1 MLLGI
6 AFLCSSCKTYS
17 SRDVSHSAVC
27 AMRLEQGGTV
37 EAEAA
42 RLAQPLIDTGY
53 VYGMAIGVLTPDGRT
68 QSFGFG
74 RTGRPGDASPPR
86 GDTIFQA
93 GSISKLYVATVLALL
108 VEEGRMS
115 YKDTVRSILPPDIP
129 VSAEVGQLTLHELVT
144 HTAGFPRQPNNA
156 IQGRY
161 LINYLFTGK
170 NLYGYITKAYL
181 YKYLRTCRLTPK
193 SRRQYTYSNI
203 GTALLAHLI
212 EIKTGQTMPDLI
224 EEKICRPLNLCDTR
238 FALSVEQ
245 QSRLAVGHAGDQPKF
260 MRRGAPVAAW
270 DMGEIMRA
278 SGGLYSTVNDLLTFA
293 KANLGFLNNPL
304 TPILISTQEVQLKT
318 PVQDVASGW
327 LINYFDDGRVT
338 VLYKDG
344 MASGYSAYIAL
355 DVEDRA
361 AVVVLCNTFNWND
374 KVGQNLIVGL
384 ARALKSGS
392 HEMQISAQHQR

>member
-1 MLLGI
+1 
-6 AFLCSSCKTYS
+6 
-17 SRDVSHSAVC
+17 
-27 AMRLEQGGTV
+27 
-37 EAEAA
+37 
-42 RLAQPLIDTGY
+42 
-53 VYGMAIGVLTPDGRT
+53 
-68 QSFGFG
+68 
-74 RTGRPGDASPPR
+74 
-86 GDTIFQA
+86 
-93 GSISKLYVATVLALL
+93 
-108 VEEGRMS
+108 MS

-293 KANLGFLNNPL
+293 KANLGFLNNSL
-304 TPILISTQEVQLKT
+304 TPILVSTQQVQLKT